1 MKVVSPKS
9 SSKIYIIFT
18 VVTVLLAAL
27 FLTSN
32 RWMQSITYKSK
43 SNNYD
48 QPLTLNCYNIK
59 ITDASYH
66 DNICEF
72 VLKCRLSG
80 SNTGATYPE
89 IKTIRFDD
97 DLKEYKFTVSEKYD
111 DYSRK
116 ITVKDPPSD
125 FKIMRV
131 VVRSALPDTK
141 YADAYDEFGEK
152 IPAHTE
158 KGKGY
163 IRTITIDRKD
173 MQKSAIKIVP
183 GNTESRT
190 QTSTASSISSTTNPI
205 TTTAQAVAVTT
216 KATSQTTHNVSEKAA
231 EASQTSTTTS
241 TKHQAATAE
250 NNTRPQE
257 TRRYDEPAYA
267 PEQTTGATHN
277 EPAQTLA
284 PSAKPTEQVTTT
296 TTQPRVYSIKLATD
310 FEYNDVQLK
319 VGGRTQLRAEIEPD
333 NAVNKNV
340 KWESN
345 RPDIATVDSNGNVT
359 AVSKGKAII
368 TATTED
374 KGLKASCMIT
384 VSQ

>member
-18 VVTVLLAAL
+18 VVTVLLAAF

-43 SNNYD
+43 SDNYN
-48 QPLTLNCYNIK
+48 QTLTLNCYNIK

-72 VLKCRLSG
+72 VLKCRLS
-80 SNTGATYPE
+80 SSDTRATYPE

-97 DLKEYKFTVSEKYD
+97 DLTEYKFTVSEKYD

-116 ITVKDPPSD
+116 VTVKDPPSD

-190 QTSTASSISSTTNPI
+190 QTSTASSISSTTKPK

-231 EASQTSTTTS
+231 EESQTSTTTS
-241 TKHQAATAE
+241 TKHQVATAE

-257 TRRYDEPAYA
+257 TRK
-267 PEQTTGATHN
+267 T
-277 EPAQTLA
+277 
-284 PSAKPTEQVTTT
+284 
-296 TTQPRVYSIKLATD
+296 I
-310 FEYNDVQLK
+310 
-319 VGGRTQLRAEIEPD
+319 
-333 NAVNKNV
+333 
-340 KWESN
+340 
-345 RPDIATVDSNGNVT
+345 
-359 AVSKGKAII
+359 
-368 TATTED
+368 
-374 KGLKASCMIT
+374 
-384 VSQ
+384 

>member
-1 MKVVSPKS
+1 M
-9 SSKIYIIFT
+9 
-18 VVTVLLAAL
+18 TVLLAAF

-43 SNNYD
+43 SNNYN
-48 QPLTLNCYNIK
+48 QSLTLNCYNIK

-80 SNTGATYPE
+80 SDTGATYPE

-97 DLKEYKFTVSEKYD
+97 DLTEYKFTLSEKYD

-116 ITVKDPPSD
+116 VTVKDPPSD

-190 QTSTASSISSTTNPI
+190 QRVQQAVFQQQKVH
-205 TTTAQAVAVTT
+205 TTTATAVAVTT
-216 KATSQTTHNVSEKAA
+216 KATQQQHHN
-231 EASQTSTTTS
+231 
-241 TKHQAATAE
+241 
-250 NNTRPQE
+250 
-257 TRRYDEPAYA
+257 
-267 PEQTTGATHN
+267 
-277 EPAQTLA
+277 
-284 PSAKPTEQVTTT
+284 
-296 TTQPRVYSIKLATD
+296 
-310 FEYNDVQLK
+310 
-319 VGGRTQLRAEIEPD
+319 
-333 NAVNKNV
+333 
-340 KWESN
+340 
-345 RPDIATVDSNGNVT
+345 
-359 AVSKGKAII
+359 
-368 TATTED
+368 
-374 KGLKASCMIT
+374 
-384 VSQ
+384 

>member
-18 VVTVLLAAL
+18 VVTVLLAAF

-43 SNNYD
+43 SDNYN
-48 QPLTLNCYNIK
+48 QTLTLNCYNIK

-72 VLKCRLSG
+72 VLKCRLS
-80 SNTGATYPE
+80 SSDTRATYPE

-97 DLKEYKFTVSEKYD
+97 DLTEYKFTVSEKYD

-116 ITVKDPPSD
+116 VTVKDPPSD

-190 QTSTASSISSTTNPI
+190 QTSTASSISSTTKPK

-216 KATSQTTHNVSEKAA
+216 KATSQTTKAA
-231 EASQTSTTTS
+231 EESQTSTTTS
-241 TKHQAATAE
+241 TKHQVATAE

-284 PSAKPTEQVTTT
+284 PSAKLTEQVTTT

-333 NAVNKNV
+333 NAINKNV

-345 RPDIATVDSNGNVT
+345 RPDIA
-359 AVSKGKAII
+359 
-368 TATTED
+368 TED